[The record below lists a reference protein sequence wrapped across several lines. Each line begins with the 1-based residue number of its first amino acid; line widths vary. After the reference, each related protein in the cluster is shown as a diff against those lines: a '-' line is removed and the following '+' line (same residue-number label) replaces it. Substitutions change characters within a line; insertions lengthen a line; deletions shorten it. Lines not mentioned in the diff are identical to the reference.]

1 VATNIAA
8 QGIWPVIKLEIFFPR
23 GSTCCESIFT
33 EEKPMSHL
41 TALRRIAICS
51 VVIVTIAFAQLAFA
65 QASLSMSLVVD
76 PTFDVD
82 INGNQTY
89 TATVTNSGTDA
100 HNLSVT
106 FTLPGDDIPISGTPA
121 SCSFVPGAQ
130 VTATCSL
137 GTLLAGDTTTAVV
150 VIHPTIVGE
159 KDASAAASESGGSTA
174 NATTSSQIIE
184 VGISDVQLTLTDAPD
199 PAQVGKKL
207 VYSATA
213 TNLGDDDAG
222 NVSITITPP
231 TGVTLVAVSK
241 GCTRS
246 GGLITCSVG
255 SLSPGQSATV
265 NLTVKPQASGWA
277 YASAGVQLSTA
288 DPSFANNSAAART
301 WVNP

>member
-1 VATNIAA
+1 MPHVTTLHRLASLGVLIAT
-8 QGIWPVIKLEIFFPR
+8 V
-23 GSTCCESIFT
+23 
-33 EEKPMSHL
+33 
-41 TALRRIAICS
+41 
-51 VVIVTIAFAQLAFA
+51 AFAQFAFA

-89 TATVTNSGTDA
+89 TASITNSGTDA

-130 VTATCSL
+130 LTATCSL

-150 VIHPTIVGE
+150 VVHPTIVSE
-159 KDASAAASESGGSTA
+159 KDASVAASESGGGTA
-174 NATTSSQIIE
+174 NASTNSQIIE
-184 VGISDVQLTLTDAPD
+184 VGISDVQLTLTDSPD

-222 NVSITITPP
+222 NVFITITPP
-231 TGVTLVAVSK
+231 TGVTLVSASK

-246 GGLITCSVG
+246 GSGSLIICSIG

-277 YASAGVQLSTA
+277 YASAGVQLSTP